1 MKNTQMRLL
10 SAALA
15 GILSLSVLVSCS
27 GGKDDGKTPGT
38 SAPVSGD
45 TGTTAP
51 DSESVGTTGRESA
64 KDNLPENLTFNGE
77 TVNIVYRNEDWYEH
91 WDVIGTDNSG
101 DVIWDAIW
109 QRNMNVEERF
119 GITLNIQPTLSVGPG
134 NVGNELKQ
142 LVFAGS
148 DEYDVIVSTANTTV
162 TQSLYP
168 YLYETSNLEYLDITQ
183 PWWRTNTIE
192 ELSLDGKHYRYLMGD
207 HMLND
212 YLKCG
217 VVFYN
222 KDIYDAQFGDPDD
235 MYKMVIDGAWTYDK
249 MIEMVETAYSDA
261 NGDGVENVGDTFG
274 LMLPS
279 GYAEATYHMA
289 YSCDIETYQR
299 TAEGGVD
306 LSVFNNERNIAVVDK
321 LIQLCHNT
329 KGVYLSDKGIDSS
342 PAYFAENNSLFW
354 TGRLSNA
361 VNATMR
367 EMESD
372 YGILPMPKF
381 DAEQKDYVTEIHTS
395 ATVTC
400 LPKSLSAARAP
411 MVGAVLEG
419 WASEA
424 YRTVITPFI
433 ESAMKLKYSRDAL
446 SGQVIDIVFDN
457 PSIGFVDMYSANMNG
472 LFGTCILGYIASGKN
487 NFASAVA
494 KLLKPAQTTLDKY
507 ITNTVSVDD

>member
-1 MKNTQMRLL
+1 
-10 SAALA
+10 
-15 GILSLSVLVSCS
+15 
-27 GGKDDGKTPGT
+27 
-38 SAPVSGD
+38 
-45 TGTTAP
+45 
-51 DSESVGTTGRESA
+51 
-64 KDNLPENLTFNGE
+64 
-77 TVNIVYRNEDWYEH
+77 
-91 WDVIGTDNSG
+91 
-101 DVIWDAIW
+101 
-109 QRNMNVEERF
+109 
-119 GITLNIQPTLSVGPG
+119 
-134 NVGNELKQ
+134 
-142 LVFAGS
+142 
-148 DEYDVIVSTANTTV
+148 
-162 TQSLYP
+162 
-168 YLYETSNLEYLDITQ
+168 
-183 PWWRTNTIE
+183 
-192 ELSLDGKHYRYLMGD
+192 
-207 HMLND
+207 
-212 YLKCG
+212 
-217 VVFYN
+217 
-222 KDIYDAQFGDPDD
+222 
-235 MYKMVIDGAWTYDK
+235 
-249 MIEMVETAYSDA
+249 MIEMVETAYNDA
-261 NGDGVENVGDTFG
+261 HGDGVENVGDTFG

-329 KGVYLSDKGIDSS
+329 KGVYLSDKSIDSS

-472 LFGTCILGYIASGKN
+472 LFGTCILGYISSGKN

-507 ITNTVSVDD
+507 ITNTVAVDD